1 MTSGRTFTTFPIDNI
16 ELCKRQLLSWANRSG
31 NCCFL
36 DNNGYDMPG
45 HLLECIAGVGCLASL
60 RAQAGN
66 AFTALHDFH
75 ALHGDWIFGHLG
87 YDLGG
92 ELEAPGAGL
101 PDPAGFPDLFFF
113 IPRYVFLL
121 SGNSLRV
128 GTRGEPAGVIW
139 DQIRGEAAPGSAPVS
154 GPVPVSRASAAPPPV
169 SGEVRATAVG
179 KPSRLR
185 SRFSKAAYLETVSRL
200 QKHISRGDCYEIT
213 FCQEFFQEDTRIDP
227 LPVYR
232 RLTALSPNPS
242 SAYYTFDGFYLLCA
256 SPERYLQHRQGRLLS
271 QPIKGTA
278 RRWPEDPV
286 RDQEQK
292 EALFTSA
299 KERSENVMIVDLV
312 RNDLSRVCAEGSVRV
327 DELWGVYAFPQVFQL
342 ISSVSGLLE
351 PGQTWLDA
359 LKATFPMGSMT
370 GAPKKRAMELIGRY
384 ERTKRGIYSGAVG
397 YVDPEGNFD
406 FNVVIRSI
414 LYNAPG
420 HYLSFPAGSAIT
432 AASDPAKE
440 YAECLLKA
448 GAMKKALAAI
458 PAPSA
463 FEDV

>member
-45 HLLECIAGVGCLASL
+45 HLFECIAGVGCLASL
-60 RAQAGN
+60 RAEVGN

-75 ALHGDWIFGHLG
+75 ALHRDWIFGHLG

-92 ELEAPGAGL
+92 ELEAPGAAL

-113 IPRYVFLL
+113 VPRYVFLL
-121 SGNSLRV
+121 AGNSLRI
-128 GTRGEPAGVIW
+128 GTRGEGADVIW
-139 DQIRGEAAPGSAPVS
+139 KEIS
-154 GPVPVSRASAAPPPV
+154 SAAPTV
-169 SGEVRATAVG
+169 SVAAGRPFGV
-179 KPSRLR
+179 R
-185 SRFSKAAYLETVSRL
+185 SRFSRADYLEAVSRL

-213 FCQEFFQEDTRIDP
+213 FCQEFFVEDTSIDP

-232 RLTALSPNPS
+232 RLAALSPNPS

-256 SPERYLQHRQGRLLS
+256 SPERYLQHRQGQLLS

-292 EALFTSA
+292 EALFTNA

-312 RNDLSRVCAEGSVRV
+312 RNDLSRVCAEGSVQV

-342 ISSVSGLLE
+342 ISSVSGLLG
-351 PGQTWLDA
+351 PGHTWLDA

-448 GAMKKALAAI
+448 EAMKKALEVGM
-458 PAPSA
+458 APSA

>member
-45 HLLECIAGVGCLASL
+45 HLLECVAGVGCLASL

-66 AFTALHDFH
+66 AFSALHDFH
-75 ALHGDWIFGHLG
+75 AFHGDWIFGHLG

-92 ELEAPGAGL
+92 ELETPGAPL

-113 IPRYVFLL
+113 VPRYVFLL
-121 SGNSLRV
+121 SGSGLRI
-128 GTRGEPAGVIW
+128 GTRGEPADVIW
-139 DQIRGEAAPGSAPVS
+139 EEIRGCGAAGSAPASSV
-154 GPVPVSRASAAPPPV
+154 SAAPRSV
-169 SGEVRATAVG
+169 SGSAPPAAAG
-179 KPSRLR
+179 KSFRLH
-185 SRFSKAAYLETVSRL
+185 SRFSKDDYLEAVSRL

-213 FCQEFFQEDTRIDP
+213 FCQEFFLEDVRIDP
-227 LPVYR
+227 LSVYR

-292 EALFTSA
+292 EALFTNA

-312 RNDLSRVCAEGSVRV
+312 RNDLSRVCAEGSVQV

-342 ISSVSGLLE
+342 ISSVSGLLG
-351 PGQTWLDA
+351 PGHSWLDA

-414 LYNAPG
+414 LYNASG

-432 AASDPAKE
+432 AASDPAQE

-448 GAMKKALAAI
+448 GAMKKAL
-458 PAPSA
+458 
-463 FEDV
+463 DVVGSDRKL